1 MVRKIIRKNEWPAK
15 RLCLNFYYCFYI
27 HCNHRLQYNRKYNIQ
42 LLFEF
47 LGFSQYFVFSFGL
60 CLVFELETEIQILYL
75 LPKTWIKN
83 FFQSF
88 KKIFHCVPNTEPKN
102 FNAKRTFIQNCIIIK
117 KKKIF
122 KIVKI
127 NISGSIQTIIFNK
140 SH

>member
-1 MVRKIIRKNEWPAK
+1 MIRKNEWPAK
-15 RLCLNFYYCFYI
+15 SLNFYYCFCI
-27 HCNHRLQYNRKYNIQ
+27 HCNRRLQYNRKYNIQ

-47 LGFSQYFVFSFGL
+47 LGFSEYIVFSFGL

-88 KKIFHCVPNTEPKN
+88 KKYFTVLPNTEQKN

-117 KKKIF
+117 KNF
-122 KIVKI
+122 KIIKI
-127 NISGSIQTIIFNK
+127 NISGFIQTIIFNK